1 MRKLGYSYDTA
12 SNGLI
17 ALEKVESATRRYDLI
32 LMGKFSFLPAQP
44 CRSDQLLN

>member
-17 ALEKVESATRRYDLI
+17 ALEKVESSRRRFDLI
-32 LMGKFSFLPAQP
+32 LMGELSFF
-44 CRSDQLLN
+44 LLFHIPRT